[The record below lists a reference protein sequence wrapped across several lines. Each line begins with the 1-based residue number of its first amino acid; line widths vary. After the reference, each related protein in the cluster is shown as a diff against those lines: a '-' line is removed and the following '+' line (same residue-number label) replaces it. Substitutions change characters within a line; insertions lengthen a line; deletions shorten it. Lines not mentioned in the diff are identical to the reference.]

1 MSRDCKACDY
11 YGGRRYDDGDLIC
24 DYEGGYD
31 CCPYNDEAPA
41 KELEDKTQI
50 VIDTEYMTE
59 YIRQTLTNT
68 FRGQAREIAERE
80 IKAIVKSEY
89 ESCVKQ
95 ITKEAV
101 SKIVEDQ
108 VAEFMAGDITVGGGW
123 SEPSRTLSR
132 KEYLSELV
140 EKNLAPAFEKDS
152 IINQAKKAAEEAITA
167 FTRKMRDDINAGI
180 KKNFDSS
187 VRQTLTDNVVSMLM
201 SNETYSRLS
210 SSMSRMLP
218 DAK

>member
-1 MSRDCKACDY
+1 MSRECKSCDY
-11 YGGRRYDDGDLIC
+11 YEGHDWEDGTLRCGDDGG
-24 DYEGGYD
+24 YE
-31 CCPYNDEAPA
+31 CCPFNDEAPTKA
-41 KELEDKTQI
+41 EDKTRI
-50 VIDTEYMTE
+50 VIDAEYFTE
-59 YIRQTLTNT
+59 YIRNTLKNT
-68 FRGQAREIAERE
+68 FRGEARVIAERE

-95 ITKEAV
+95 ITQEAV

-152 IINQAKKAAEEAITA
+152 VINQAKKAAEEAITA

-187 VRQTLTDNVVSMLM
+187 VRQALTDNVVSMLM

>member
-1 MSRDCKACDY
+1 MSRECKSCDY
-11 YGGRRYDDGDLIC
+11 YEGHDREDGTLRCGYD
-24 DYEGGYD
+24 GGYE
-31 CCPYNDEAPA
+31 CCPFNDEAPTKA
-41 KELEDKTQI
+41 EDKTRI
-50 VIDTEYMTE
+50 VIDAEYFTE
-59 YIRQTLTNT
+59 YIRNTLKNT
-68 FRGQAREIAERE
+68 FRGEARVIAERE

-95 ITKEAV
+95 ITQEAV

-152 IINQAKKAAEEAITA
+152 VINQAKKAAEEAITA

-180 KKNFDSS
+180 KKNFDYS
-187 VRQTLTDNVVSMLM
+187 VRQALTDNVVSMLM

>member
-1 MSRDCKACDY
+1 MSRECKSCDY
-11 YGGRRYDDGDLIC
+11 YEGNDLVDGTLRCGYD
-24 DYEGGYD
+24 GGYE
-31 CCPYNDEAPA
+31 CCPFNDEAPTKA
-41 KELEDKTQI
+41 EDKTRI
-50 VIDTEYMTE
+50 VIDAEYFTE
-59 YIRQTLTNT
+59 YIRNTLKNT
-68 FRGQAREIAERE
+68 FRGEARVIAERE

-108 VAEFMAGDITVGGGW
+108 VAEFMAGNITVGGGW

-140 EKNLAPAFEKDS
+140 EKNLAPAFEKDAV
-152 IINQAKKAAEEAITA
+152 INHAKKAAEEAITSFA
-167 FTRKMRDDINAGI
+167 RKLRDDINAGI

-187 VRQTLTDNVVSMLM
+187 PAGTLS
-201 SNETYSRLS
+201 LS
-210 SSMSRMLP
+210 GR
-218 DAK
+218 

>member
-1 MSRDCKACDY
+1 MSRECKSCDY
-11 YGGRRYDDGDLIC
+11 YEGHDWEDGTLRCGYD
-24 DYEGGYD
+24 GGYE
-31 CCPYNDEAPA
+31 CCPFNDEAPTKA
-41 KELEDKTQI
+41 EDKTRI
-50 VIDTEYMTE
+50 VIDAEYFTE
-59 YIRQTLTNT
+59 YIRNTLKNT
-68 FRGQAREIAERE
+68 FRGEARVIAERE

-95 ITKEAV
+95 ITQEAV

-152 IINQAKKAAEEAITA
+152 VINQAKKAAEEAITA

-187 VRQTLTDNVVSMLM
+187 VRQALTDNVVSMLM

>member
-1 MSRDCKACDY
+1 MSRECKSCDY
-11 YGGRRYDDGDLIC
+11 YEGHDWEDGTLRCGYD
-24 DYEGGYD
+24 GGYE
-31 CCPYNDEAPA
+31 CCPFNDEAPTKA
-41 KELEDKTQI
+41 EDKTRI
-50 VIDTEYMTE
+50 VIDAEYFTE
-59 YIRQTLTNT
+59 YIRNTLKNT
-68 FRGQAREIAERE
+68 FRGEARVIAERE
-80 IKAIVKSEY
+80 SKAIVKSEY

-95 ITKEAV
+95 ITQEAV

-152 IINQAKKAAEEAITA
+152 VINQAKKAAEEAITA

-187 VRQTLTDNVVSMLM
+187 VRQALTDNVVSMLM

>member
-1 MSRDCKACDY
+1 MSRECKSCDY
-11 YGGRRYDDGDLIC
+11 YEGHDWEDGTLRCGYD
-24 DYEGGYD
+24 GGYE
-31 CCPYNDEAPA
+31 CCPFNDEAPTKA
-41 KELEDKTQI
+41 EDKTRI
-50 VIDTEYMTE
+50 VIDAEYFTE
-59 YIRQTLTNT
+59 YIRNTLKNT
-68 FRGQAREIAERE
+68 FRGEARVIAERE

-95 ITKEAV
+95 ITNEAV

-108 VAEFMAGDITVGGGW
+108 VAEFMAGNITVGGSW

-152 IINQAKKAAEEAITA
+152 VINQAKKAAEEAITS

-187 VRQTLTDNVVSMLM
+187 VRQALTDNVVSMLM
-201 SNETYSRLS
+201 SNETYSCLS
-210 SSMSRMLP
+210 SSIGRMLP

>member
-1 MSRDCKACDY
+1 MSRECKSCDY
-11 YGGRRYDDGDLIC
+11 YEGHDWEDGTLRCGYD
-24 DYEGGYD
+24 GGYE
-31 CCPYNDEAPA
+31 CCPFNDEAPTKA
-41 KELEDKTQI
+41 EDKARI
-50 VIDTEYMTE
+50 VIDAEYFTE
-59 YIRQTLTNT
+59 YIRNTLKNT
-68 FRGQAREIAERE
+68 FRGEARVIAERE

-89 ESCVKQ
+89 ESCIKQ
-95 ITKEAV
+95 ITQEAV

-152 IINQAKKAAEEAITA
+152 VINQAKKAAEEAITA

>member
-1 MSRDCKACDY
+1 MSRECKSCDY
-11 YGGRRYDDGDLIC
+11 YEGHDWEDGTLRCGYD
-24 DYEGGYD
+24 GGYE
-31 CCPYNDEAPA
+31 CCPFNDEAPTKA
-41 KELEDKTQI
+41 EDKTRI
-50 VIDTEYMTE
+50 VIDAEYFTE
-59 YIRQTLTNT
+59 YIRNTLKNT
-68 FRGQAREIAERE
+68 FRGEARVIAERE

-95 ITKEAV
+95 ITQEAV

-152 IINQAKKAAEEAITA
+152 VINQAKKAAEEAITA